1 MEVEI
6 PDAMVEYEAD
16 NLVND
21 MAQRLQAQGIP
32 FDQYLAM
39 TGMTDV
45 YKIQDLRPPGHRHP
59 PPPDHLA

>member
-1 MEVEI
+1 MDNMEVEI

-21 MAQRLQAQGIP
+21 MAQRIQAQGIP

-39 TGMTDV
+39 T
-45 YKIQDLRPPGHRHP
+45 RH
-59 PPPDHLA
+59 DHGYHAGAGQGRCSGARAP